1 MPRGREIAIYAGL
14 VIACS
19 VVLGAILHPLAGGN
33 SLMAAGVASVILCA
47 RGFGWGRKVAFA
59 AIVLLGF
66 GAFQR
71 WYDLLGLTVGGG
83 FVTELAPTVLG
94 MIYIVFMMA
103 FPLFVLVI
111 FVGRDP
117 SALWTPAS
125 SDTES
130 NRPGRKKPR
139 AGTHSKK

>member
-1 MPRGREIAIYAGL
+1 VPRGREIATFAVL

-19 VVLGAILHPLAGGN
+19 VAIGAILHPLVGGN
-33 SLMAAGVASVILCA
+33 SLIAAGVASVILCA
-47 RGFGWGRKVAFA
+47 RGFGWGRKIAFA

-71 WYDLLGLTVGGG
+71 WYDLLGITVGGG
-83 FVTELAPTVLG
+83 FAAEFDASVLG

-103 FPLFVLVI
+103 FPLVVLML

-117 SALWTPAS
+117 SALWTPAR
-125 SDTES
+125 TEPKERS
-130 NRPGRKKPR
+130 RQRGPR
-139 AGTHSKK
+139 SR